1 MKSTILLA
9 ATASL
14 LLLTQCNFQKIGR
27 DTGKGFDENTK
38 SIASNLIAGVNKG
51 LRDSAFKQNIYHL
64 VDSVVST
71 AGGSANKSVRL
82 LLDSLLSDR
91 LIRYTA
97 QMVEEATGKKLRG
110 NLDLIT
116 KDLQLSM
123 NNMLGAETRERV
135 RLLVATAM
143 DEVTGDKLQRT
154 VARLREEMTGLQ
166 LRNNLAALR
175 DSLLNDKT
183 NAAIKA
189 IVDTA
194 MVAIAFRMKNDVNP
208 ALQDNLSFV
217 QRNATTLLIVLGIVA
232 LVIVIVIWRLKQK
245 YAKMTT
251 VLASQIYAIPD
262 QQAYDQLTY
271 NIKEKA
277 TIAGVEPALREVL
290 AKNGLL
296 GTESRESWQA
306 KKMVLLKNKN

>member
-1 MKSTILLA
+1 M
-9 ATASL
+9 
-14 LLLTQCNFQKIGR
+14 TQCNFQKIGR
-27 DTGKGFDENTK
+27 DTGKGFDENTR
-38 SIASNLIAGVNKG
+38 SIANNLVAGVNQG
-51 LRDSAFKQNIYHL
+51 LSDPAFRQSLYRL

-71 AGGSANKSVRL
+71 AGGSANKSVRR

-110 NLDLIT
+110 NIDAIT
-116 KDLQLSM
+116 KDLRFSM

-143 DEVTGDKLQRT
+143 NEVTGEKLQQSI
-154 VARLREEMTGLQ
+154 ARLREEMTGVQ
-166 LRNNLAALR
+166 LRNNLGALR
-175 DSLLNDKT
+175 DSLLNEKT

-194 MVAIAFRMKNDVNP
+194 MVAIAFRMKNDINP
-208 ALQDNLSFV
+208 SLQDNLSFI
-217 QRNATTLLIVLGIVA
+217 QRNATTLLIVLGIMA
-232 LVIVIVIWRLKQK
+232 LVIIVVIWRLKQK

-251 VLASQIYAIPD
+251 VLASQIHAIPD
-262 QQAYDQLTY
+262 QQAYDHLTA
-271 NIKEKA
+271 NIKETA
-277 TIAGVEPALREVL
+277 TIAGVEPSLRKVL

-296 GTESRESWQA
+296 GKESRESWQA
-306 KKMVLLKNKN
+306 KKAVILQNKN